1 VDLLR
6 LPLNSRSDRDIA
18 DVRVFGPRTVQTRI
32 SMPLAKLG
40 VSNRAEAAAVR
51 FGLGSSE
58 MACKKP
64 SSWPKGGEYEGDHG
78 DPDHRLAAGGPFLV
92 VIAPP
97 HVAPQ
102 PGEGPSRVLAAIG
115 GGGRPGNAAQPCRA
129 QKLSPGGWEAEVLI
143 PDEPLGKGV

>member
-6 LPLNSRSDRDIA
+6 LPLNGRSDRDIA
-18 DVRVFGPRTVQTRI
+18 DVLVFGPRIVQTRI
-32 SMPLAKLG
+32 SLPLAKLG

-78 DPDHRLAAGGPFLV
+78 DPDHRLALAGRSSSSL
-92 VIAPP
+92 P
-97 HVAPQ
+97 HHT
-102 PGEGPSRVLAAIG
+102 
-115 GGGRPGNAAQPCRA
+115 
-129 QKLSPGGWEAEVLI
+129 
-143 PDEPLGKGV
+143 